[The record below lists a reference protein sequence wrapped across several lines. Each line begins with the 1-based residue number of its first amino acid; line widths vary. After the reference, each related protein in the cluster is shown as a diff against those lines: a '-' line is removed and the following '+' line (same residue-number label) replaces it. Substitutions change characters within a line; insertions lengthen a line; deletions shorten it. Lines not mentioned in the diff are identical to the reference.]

1 MSQRGMRPPSLRSLV
16 AASLVIVAMAA
27 VAGLTFVSR
36 VHAQVPQATGQN
48 VTPAF
53 EGWEQNADGSLNL
66 VFGYYNRNVEEE
78 IDLPIG
84 PDNNLSPGMPDQ
96 GQPTHF
102 FPRRNRFVFRVK
114 VPKDFGKQE
123 IVWTITSKGVTEK
136 AYGSLKPDYF
146 INDVVINN
154 NNGAG
159 GPGGGAN
166 DTIDNKAPSLTV
178 DGEKIRRAKVGEP
191 VDLSASAKDDGKP
204 KVQPMPH
211 SNSAAA
217 RAARGTPNTATGL
230 RMTWFLYRGPNNVQF
245 DPPQAEV
252 WEDYRDGGNSPWS
265 PGWVTPKAPPDGKW
279 LVHAKFGEPGTYV
292 LRCQAHDGGL
302 STIEDITFVVSK

>member
-1 MSQRGMRPPSLRSLV
+1 MSQRCMRATGFRFGAATLV
-16 AASLVIVAMAA
+16 VVAIAALASLT
-27 VAGLTFVSR
+27 LVSR
-36 VHAQVPQATGQN
+36 VHAQVPQARDQSIS
-48 VTPAF
+48 PAF
-53 EGWEQNADGSLNL
+53 EGWELNADGSFSL
-66 VFGYYNRNVEEE
+66 VFGYYNRNWEEE

-102 FPRRNRFVFRVK
+102 FPKRNRFVFRVK
-114 VPKDFGKQE
+114 VPKDFGKQD
-123 IVWTITSKGVTEK
+123 IIWTITAHGQTEK

-166 DTIDNKAPSLTV
+166 DTQTNVAPSLTV
-178 DGEKIRRAKVGEP
+178 DGEKIRRAKVGELI
-191 VDLSASAKDDGKP
+191 DLSAKATDDGKP
-204 KVQPMPH
+204 KVQPMPATG
-211 SNSAAA
+211 SAAA
-217 RAARGTPNTATGL
+217 RAARGTPNSATGL
-230 RMTWFLYRGPNNVQF
+230 RLTWFLYRGPNNVKF
-245 DPPQAEV
+245 DPAQAEV

-265 PGWVTPKAPPDGKW
+265 PGWVTPKAPEDGKW
-279 LVHAKFGEPGTYV
+279 VVHAKFGEPGTYV

-302 STIEDITFVVSK
+302 STVEDITFVVTR

>member
-1 MSQRGMRPPSLRSLV
+1 MSQRCTRATGIQSFV
-16 AASLVIVAMAA
+16 AASLVVVAIAA
-27 VAGLTFVSR
+27 LASLTLVSR
-36 VHAQVPQATGQN
+36 VYAQVPQAKGQN

-66 VFGYYNRNVEEE
+66 VFGYYNRNMEEE

-84 PDNNLSPGMPDQ
+84 PDNNLAPGMPDQ

-166 DTIDNKAPSLTV
+166 DTQTNTAPSLSV
-178 DGEKIRRAKVGEP
+178 DGEKIRRAKVGELIN
-191 VDLSASAKDDGKP
+191 LSATATDDGKP
-204 KVQPMPH
+204 KVQPMPA
-211 SNSAAA
+211 SNSAAG
-217 RAARGTPNTATGL
+217 RAARGTPNSATGL
-230 RMTWFLYRGPNNVQF
+230 RLTWFLYRGPNNVQF

-302 STIEDITFVVSK
+302 STIEDITFVVIK